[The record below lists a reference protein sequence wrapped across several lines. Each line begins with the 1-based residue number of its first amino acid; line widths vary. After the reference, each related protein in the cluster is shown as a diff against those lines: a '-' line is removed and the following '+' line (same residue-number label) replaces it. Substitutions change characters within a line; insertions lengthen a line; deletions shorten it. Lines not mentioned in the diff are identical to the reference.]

1 MKMILTTVA
10 LAALAASPAFAAT
23 HKRTAH
29 PVAAPSQGYGAYA
42 STLGRDT
49 VVVDGSIVGRDPDAG
64 IRLQL
69 RHDPDS
75 RGF

>member
-1 MKMILTTVA
+1 MKMLLTTVA
-10 LAALAASPAFAAT
+10 LATLAASPAFAASHRHT
-23 HKRTAH
+23 VHRA
-29 PVAAPSQGYGAYA
+29 VASSQGYGAYA

-69 RHDPDS
+69 RRDADS
-75 RGF
+75 PEY

>member
-1 MKMILTTVA
+1 MKMLLTTVA
-10 LAALAASPAFAAT
+10 LSALAASPAFAASHRHT
-23 HKRTAH
+23 VHR
-29 PVAAPSQGYGAYA
+29 PAAASQGYGAYA

-69 RHDPDS
+69 RRDADS
-75 RGF
+75 PEY